1 MSVQRQI
8 EVHALHWRGVD
19 IEITFEPKWLGIDRT
34 ADRCVAHLTL
44 TARKPER
51 APLPVTETGYLSHF
65 IQPSEIEA
73 AGGPVAYLQGW
84 LDYMAQ
90 SRDWITWEQ
99 QSRQLSLF

>member
-1 MSVQRQI
+1 MSAKRQI

-19 IEITFEPKWLGIDRT
+19 IEITFEPNWLGIDRT
-34 ADRCVAHLTL
+34 ADRCIAHLTL

-65 IQPSEIEA
+65 IQPSEVEA
-73 AGGPVAYLQGW
+73 AGGPIAYLKGW

-90 SRDWITWEQ
+90 SRDWVAWEQ